1 MPKYQIEREGQTFSI
16 LFFSVKFLQLQQK
29 IEPYLDAK
37 KGRVVCKKES
47 KDFFSSI
54 KKRKTREVLSKQ
66 KNNNFSFDF
75 DFFVF

>member
-47 KDFFSSI
+47 KDFFFLH
-54 KKRKTREVLSKQ
+54 KKK
-66 KNNNFSFDF
+66 KNKGSA
-75 DFFVF
+75 